1 MAKPGPSRGVVATP
15 PSNSPKARPGKKK
28 MPALEDRT
36 LPSLDFPVVGIGCSA
51 GGLEALDAFL
61 AHLPPDTGMAFVII
75 QHLDPNYVSTLP
87 ELLQRS
93 TRMPVVEAADRL
105 LVKPNSIYII
115 PPNKDIALHQ
125 GRLHLQA
132 PTERRGLRLPVDFF
146 FRSLAEAQREKA
158 VGVILS
164 GMGSDGM
171 LGLGAIKEASG
182 LAVVQAPATAKADSM
197 PNSAIKTGI
206 VDIVAAPEELPARI
220 ISYLQLTPRSMPLDL
235 LPESGAHS
243 SLERVIALL
252 RNRTGNDFS
261 LYKPAPSIGALN
273 GARRCCR
280 LTGLPVTRST
290 CVKTRRR
297 LTCSSGNC

>member
-1 MAKPGPSRGVVATP
+1 
-15 PSNSPKARPGKKK
+15 
-28 MPALEDRT
+28 MP
-36 LPSLDFPVVGIGCSA
+36 I
-51 GGLEALDAFL
+51 
-61 AHLPPDTGMAFVII
+61 
-75 QHLDPNYVSTLP
+75 
-87 ELLQRS
+87 
-93 TRMPVVEAADRL
+93 
-105 LVKPNSIYII
+105 
-115 PPNKDIALHQ
+115 
-125 GRLHLQA
+125 
-132 PTERRGLRLPVDFF
+132 DFF
-146 FRSLAEAQREKA
+146 FRSLAEAQGEKA

-171 LGLGAIKEASG
+171 LGLGAIKEDSG
-182 LAVVQAPATAKADSM
+182 LTAVQAPATAKADSM

-206 VDIVAAPEELPARI
+206 VDIVAVPEELPARI